1 MDIVTDKRF
10 ISRIIGKTIKIT
22 TTYGF
27 FKGLLLSINADCS
40 FLLVKVK
47 DLRTG
52 IALPGAKSFYG
63 HSIIKVEVQEESSHL
78 FNQNPERHTV
88 EERINILS
96 QERIKHFGKQAV
108 KPKVTDTV
116 DHQGMHAGILH
127 VIKSAVPDRYIP
139 RHPHQDSFQCSHLP
153 VIHVSP
159 SVSPFILS
167 HFKDIPS
174 WTDFIPCT
182 VDDEDVNYSVI
193 DQFQSLFG
201 LSMQHLQRQKVLSLT
216 AVGQSLSRYGKLCWI
231 QVATNSCVYLFD
243 ILILGPRVF
252 KNGLQMI
259 LEDKGILK
267 VVHDCRW
274 LADLLSHQYGVILSN
289 VFDTQVADVYLFSME
304 TGGFLPHRTCTL
316 KECVTRYLNVTPS
329 RVSILTY
336 KQILEKDNPNVWFVR
351 PMPIPLFKVVALET
365 IYLLPMRLVMLDAIF
380 ADFTFLVDEYLDTY
394 RKRRA
399 DDLGSL
405 EIASSELPKELQQL
419 PVLQQ
424 LRREKALQEF
434 HFTSQGFLSREK
446 IKKAK

>member
-127 VIKSAVPDRYIP
+127 VIKSA
-139 RHPHQDSFQCSHLP
+139 
-153 VIHVSP
+153 
-159 SVSPFILS
+159 
-167 HFKDIPS
+167 
-174 WTDFIPCT
+174 